1 MKEWLSE
8 QVDGLVKG
16 GEMRKSQFREHG
28 KDEHWHH
35 CESNEGNLENKALYV
50 SCTKKNKNNNTMA
63 DRVCPCYCCFE
74 CVCPSQTIRRG
85 KHCDISRP
93 SYSNQKI
100 KVPFFPSCPLLDAVT
115 TKP

>member
-8 QVDGLVKG
+8 QVDGLIKG

-50 SCTKKNKNNNTMA
+50 SCTKKKQEQQHN
-63 DRVCPCYCCFE
+63 
-74 CVCPSQTIRRG
+74 G
-85 KHCDISRP
+85 RP
-93 SYSNQKI
+93 SLS
-100 KVPFFPSCPLLDAVT
+100 VLLLF
-115 TKP
+115 